1 MVLRSHPPL
10 KPDFVREALTGSR
23 SGKIKLGGALTDND
37 ARAFVEQASSL
48 VKLSGSISPP
58 RSNRDEISYRWSIDM
73 TTTRPKRIVLFV
85 TLTCAVA
92 LGGCTLNPATG
103 ERQLTL
109 VSEAQEIAIGQ
120 QAEPQVLASF
130 GEYPDEEWQRYVNDL
145 GQELAAASERPHLPW
160 AFHVLDDPLVNA
172 FAYPG
177 GFIYIT
183 RGILSHF
190 NSEAELVSVLGHE
203 IGHVTARHSVE
214 QMSQQQ
220 LAQLGLGVAVM
231 ASEDFRPYAGYT
243 AAGLQVL
250 FLKFSRDDERQ
261 SDDLGLRYMTNAGYD
276 PEEMPNVFRTFDRM
290 QDASGGSR
298 IPDWQSTHPDP
309 GDRVGRIEEK
319 IVNLPPELRE
329 GKVGRESFLRRLQ
342 GMTFGENPREGY
354 AVGNVFYHPDMAF
367 RMTFPDGWKIVNQR
381 QAAGAISP
389 NEDALVVLTLAR
401 EDTPTE
407 AARAFFEPENVQPG
421 GRWRDSFYN
430 FNASTSDG
438 SAVRGVV
445 GFVEHRDLVFQ
456 LVAYTGGDDFSSYG
470 NAMRRSL
477 ASFGELRN
485 RRYLE
490 VEPARIKIVTL
501 PRTMD
506 FSEFLRRYPSDA
518 EASRVAIIN
527 GVSEDQTLEKGRIM
541 KRIVGGK
548 LPKN

>member
-1 MVLRSHPPL
+1 MTKTIKSVPVL
-10 KPDFVREALTGSR
+10 AL
-23 SGKIKLGGALTDND
+23 
-37 ARAFVEQASSL
+37 
-48 VKLSGSISPP
+48 LSC
-58 RSNRDEISYRWSIDM
+58 
-73 TTTRPKRIVLFV
+73 L
-85 TLTCAVA
+85 VA
-92 LGGCTLNPATG
+92 LSACTLNPATG

-109 VSEAQEIAIGQ
+109 ISESQEIAMGR

-130 GEYPDEEWQRYVNDL
+130 GEYPDEELQAYVNDL

-177 GFIYIT
+177 GYIYFT

-203 IGHVTARHSVE
+203 IGHVTGRHSVE

-220 LAQLGLGVAVM
+220 LAQLGLGVAAA
-231 ASEDFRPYAGYT
+231 ASEDFRPYAGYA

-261 SDDLGLRYMTNAGYD
+261 SDDLGLRYMTRAGYD

-290 QDASGGSR
+290 QDASGQQ

-309 GDRVGRIEEK
+309 GDRVGRIQAQILE
-319 IVNLPPELRE
+319 LPVELRD
-329 GKVGRESFLRRLQ
+329 GKVEREGYLRRLE

-354 AVGNVFYHPDMAF
+354 SVGNVFYHPDMAF

-401 EDTPTE
+401 ERSPGD
-407 AARAFFEPENVQPG
+407 AVNAFFEPENIQPG
-421 GRWRDSFYN
+421 GRWRDNFYN
-430 FNASTSDG
+430 FNASNSDG
-438 SAVRGVV
+438 SLIKGVV
-445 GFVEHRDLVFQ
+445 GFIEHRDLVFQ
-456 LVAYTGGDDFSSYG
+456 LVAYTGGDDFQQYG

-490 VEPARIKIVTL
+490 VEPARVKIVRL
-501 PRTMD
+501 PRSMT
-506 FSEFLRRYPSDA
+506 FAEFLQRYPSNA
-518 EASRVAIIN
+518 EGSKVAILN
-527 GVSEDQTLEKGRIM
+527 GVGEDQELENGRLM
-541 KRIVGGK
+541 KQIVGGE